1 MIQIY
6 GHLLENRLPK
16 FNGTVEKYITHNI
29 LPLGVKLQ
37 LVGNFLKV
45 LRLHINMHMNIGKI

>member
-16 FNGTVEKYITHNI
+16 FNGTVEKYIIHNI
-29 LPLGVKLQ
+29 LLLGVKLQ
-37 LVGNFLKV
+37 LVGNFPKV
-45 LRLHINMHMNIGKI
+45 LRLHTVYIGAT